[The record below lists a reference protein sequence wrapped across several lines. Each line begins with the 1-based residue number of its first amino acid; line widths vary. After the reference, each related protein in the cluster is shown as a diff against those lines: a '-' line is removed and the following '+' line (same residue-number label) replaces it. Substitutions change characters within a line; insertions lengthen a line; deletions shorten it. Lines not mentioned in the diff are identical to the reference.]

1 MNLPDVSPK
10 PILTQHEVLVFE
22 NPWWCVYQD
31 EVTFY
36 GERNG
41 THMRMKP
48 TSEKPGVVAL
58 VTRDAIDG
66 PEVLM
71 VSQWRY
77 AQRKQVWELPR
88 GFGDPEDASPQ
99 ESAAREIA
107 EETGL
112 ETTDIRELG
121 EIVTDSSII
130 EGRVSVFLVKVEG
143 EARACGRETDD
154 VCWIKVEALKKAC
167 AEREVCDSF
176 TVAALGLAA
185 CDDVARE
192 LLFKQT

>member
-10 PILTQHEVLVFE
+10 PILTQREVLVFD
-22 NPWWCVYQD
+22 NPWWRVYQD
-31 EVTFY
+31 EVMFH
-36 GERNG
+36 GEREG
-41 THMRMKP
+41 THMRMRP

-58 VTRDAIDG
+58 VTRDTTDG

-88 GFGDPEDASPQ
+88 GFGDPADSSPQ

-112 ETTDIRELG
+112 RATDIRELG
-121 EIVTDSSII
+121 ELVTDSSII

-143 EARACGRETDD
+143 EARACTIETDD
-154 VCWIKVEALKKAC
+154 VCWVKVETLQKAC

-176 TVAALGLAA
+176 TIAALGLAM
-185 CDDVARE
+185 CDEVAKE
-192 LLFKQT
+192 LLFK